1 MSDNPINPVNIS
13 IINQVNVSMDD
24 ATKEML
30 EKMMVEDS
38 FDNRSAFVRLLIRR
52 EYKRRQIFMATVAPE
67 PPPF

>member
-1 MSDNPINPVNIS
+1 MFNAMANLIK
-13 IINQVNVSMDD
+13 QVNVSMDD

-30 EKMMVEDS
+30 ENMMVEDG
-38 FDNRSAFVRLLIRR
+38 FDNRSAFVRLLIRK